1 MTTIPLTVSNANKNV
16 VPIPDDQVPPFLPP
30 NTRMTDTGLVD
41 VLDVLET
48 LYPSRDTAR
57 KALHALLEI
66 TERSS
71 ANGFNSDSI
80 TRVRWQSQRGRFA
93 SLVCPIN
100 TLLIIA
106 MTLRSRGC
114 GELRAAVASSFLRR
128 AMIHGGRSE
137 AEINKLL
144 APTPNS
150 RLTDMCEA
158 AIGTPVVT
166 PRIQEPVATSGTSD
180 GSISVTIN
188 RSPRRL
194 SPTHEDSEDGRV
206 VLAGDGIDTS
216 LVPIKAMD
224 LGTVTTQL
232 ERFER
237 ISSVLMSAD
246 QRNAFVESTLG
257 MYSQVNKA
265 IGKLATERARSMELD
280 NQAKRLKLNA
290 DQRERS
296 LKVVRAGADL
306 LNREKAMTLHARH
319 SLGRKVVEIIGGTS
333 SAVDTPLEI
342 DQTAAAAIQSVNVIP
357 TSTAPLATA
366 SEHFASLLGSPY
378 SGNVLKNLEKDVF
391 NALKLSVGVDAV
403 HMRGKRAKN
412 FKYKESE
419 LMTMDSIFQRYV
431 NMVREMDAND
441 KDDQ

>member
-1 MTTIPLTVSNANKNV
+1 
-16 VPIPDDQVPPFLPP
+16 
-30 NTRMTDTGLVD
+30 
-41 VLDVLET
+41 
-48 LYPSRDTAR
+48 
-57 KALHALLEI
+57 
-66 TERSS
+66 
-71 ANGFNSDSI
+71 
-80 TRVRWQSQRGRFA
+80 
-93 SLVCPIN
+93 
-100 TLLIIA
+100 
-106 MTLRSRGC
+106 
-114 GELRAAVASSFLRR
+114 
-128 AMIHGGRSE
+128 
-137 AEINKLL
+137 
-144 APTPNS
+144 
-150 RLTDMCEA
+150 
-158 AIGTPVVT
+158 
-166 PRIQEPVATSGTSD
+166 
-180 GSISVTIN
+180 
-188 RSPRRL
+188 
-194 SPTHEDSEDGRV
+194 V

-296 LKVVRAGADL
+296 LEVVRAGADL

-357 TSTAPLATA
+357 TSTAPLVTA
-366 SEHFASLLGSPY
+366 SDHFSSLLGSVY
-378 SGNVLKNLEKDVF
+378 HGGVVKNLERDVF
-391 NALKLSVGVDAV
+391 NALKLSSGVDAV
-403 HMRGKRAKN
+403 HMRGKRGKT
-412 FKYKESE
+412 FRYKEQE
-419 LMTMDSIFQRYV
+419 LVQLDSIFQRYV
-431 NMVREMDAND
+431 KMVREMDG
-441 KDDQ
+441 